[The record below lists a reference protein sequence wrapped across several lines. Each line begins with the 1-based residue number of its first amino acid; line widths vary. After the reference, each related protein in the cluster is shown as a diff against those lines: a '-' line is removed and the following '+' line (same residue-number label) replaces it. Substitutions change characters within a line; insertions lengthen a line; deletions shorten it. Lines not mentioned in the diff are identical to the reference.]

1 MRQHKKHSSD
11 KRAEEGGK
19 RDSERGERGVALLV
33 VLTLLAVILGL
44 VTEFSTNSTV
54 NYISAVNGREAM
66 RAQFLNRSGAN
77 LAQLVI
83 RVQTDLLDKNRQM
96 LGDIQI
102 SELPML
108 SLMLGAFGS
117 STAEATELAS
127 AFGGFEA
134 KAIKGLGV
142 AAGRFDVQITS
153 DDGRL
158 NLNCAN
164 GSKASKDNLRSQLAA
179 MFYFEVYDPLFDE
192 PDAEG
197 WDRQRVNLVTSIMDY
212 VDTDTIID
220 GERGSF
226 EEYGYQTLD
235 DRYKA
240 KNNYIDTVG
249 EIKLARGVDDR
260 FWTLFGDQFTVY
272 GGCKV
277 NIGALADP
285 RLIASLISL
294 SPKDKDDPVV
304 RDPQL
309 LWKLAQRVAS
319 ARMRDGPFKDINSF
333 AEYVQDPEK
342 GDLSR
347 LVANSVG
354 GEEPQTP
361 TTQEPIQGVE
371 LNLTLLGQ
379 IATAGPRRLYRVV
392 VTSSFGQT
400 AEGDPRFTRKLTAI
414 WDTQVQNQNM
424 RTQDYRIGSWVFW
437 REE

>member
-1 MRQHKKHSSD
+1 MARIKIHSTGKKKTVGATRSP
-11 KRAEEGGK
+11 
-19 RDSERGERGVALLV
+19 ERGEQGVALLV
-33 VLTLLAVILGL
+33 VLTLLAVILSL
-44 VTEFSTNSTV
+44 VTEFTTNSTV
-54 NYISAVNGREAM
+54 NYMSAVNARESM

-117 STAEATELAS
+117 STEEATALAS

-153 DDGRL
+153 DDGKL
-158 NLNCAN
+158 NVNCAN
-164 GSKASKDNLRSQLAA
+164 GSKASRDNLRSQLAA
-179 MFYFEVYDPLFDE
+179 MFYFKIYDPLFEE
-192 PDAEG
+192 PDVEG
-197 WDRQRVNLVTSIMDY
+197 WDRRRDNLVTSIMDY
-212 VDTDTIID
+212 IDTDTIVD

-226 EEYGYQTLD
+226 EDYGYQSLD
-235 DRYKA
+235 DRYKP
-240 KNNYIDTVG
+240 KNNYIDTVS

-260 FWTLFGDQFTVY
+260 FWTLFGNQFTVY

-294 SPKDKDDPVV
+294 SPKDKEDPVV
-304 RDPQL
+304 QDPQL

-333 AEYVQDPEK
+333 AEYVQDPTK

-347 LVANSVG
+347 LVANAAG
-354 GEEPQTP
+354 GEEPQAP
-361 TTQEPIQGVE
+361 ESQEAVQGVE
-371 LNLTLLGQ
+371 LNLSLLGQ

-392 VTSSFGQT
+392 VTSTFGQT
-400 AEGDPRFTRKLTAI
+400 PDGGARFTRKLTAI

-424 RTQDYRIGSWVFW
+424 RHRDYRRGSWVFW